1 MKTIILA
8 TAAVLGIG
16 IGAAYAGD
24 GEDGAMIP
32 DTAFNELPGVI
43 ATAPGEP
50 ANDVAAQNRFDAP
63 VTAYGTTQPNNTV
76 SVIQHPSNGG

>member
-1 MKTIILA
+1 MKTMILA

-24 GEDGAMIP
+24 GEDAGTIP
-32 DTAFNELPGVI
+32 NTFFSELPGVI

-50 ANDVAAQNRFDAP
+50 ANNVAAQDRFEAP
-63 VTAYGTTQPNNTV
+63 VTAYGTQQNNTALV
-76 SVIQHPSNGG
+76 MPHPSNGG